1 VRARSPALE
10 AKCDLPKVV
19 EVNREFSFVPLV
31 LGINFS
37 ETNGRTVFES
47 VNEFLNG
54 VNELLNFSFSN
65 GYVFCVSES
74 I

>member
-19 EVNREFSFVPLV
+19 EKRDFSFVPLV

-37 ETNGRTVFES
+37 ETNGITIFES

-54 VNELLNFSFSN
+54 VNELLNFFLAN
-65 GYVFCVSES
+65 DVAFVAGQS